1 MSLSLSQ
8 LQKELQI
15 WQNHNF
21 PNRDYNSPYKG
32 MVEELGELS
41 HGLLKQEQKIRGTFE
56 EHEAKIKDS
65 VADLIV
71 FTADFCNARGYD
83 LENLLEETWN
93 SVKTRDWIKYPKNGR
108 NE

>member
-1 MSLSLSQ
+1 MFTFQKLQ
-8 LQKELQI
+8 EELQK

-21 PNRDYNSPYKG
+21 PGRKWNKPYMG

-41 HGLLKQEQKIRGTFE
+41 HGLLKQEQNIRGSYE
-56 EHEAKIKDS
+56 EHEEKIKDS

-71 FTADFCNARGYD
+71 FAADFCNARGYN
-83 LENLLEETWN
+83 LEKLMEETWN
-93 SVKTRDWIKYPKNGR
+93 SVKTRDWVKYPKNGR